1 MPSLAEIRQSIV
13 ASNNEKDL
21 GKRMTLLSSS
31 CVQLVDLLNDFV
43 FVNLEQS
50 AGKKCLYKAGVN
62 TSDSVALEKVDSV
75 LPNNEYM
82 RWTVEP
88 PKKTV

>member
-1 MPSLAEIRQSIV
+1 MSSLGEIKRAIE
-13 ASNNEKDL
+13 ASNNEKDVS
-21 GKRMTLLSSS
+21 KRLTLVSKSLVS
-31 CVQLVDLLNDFV
+31 LVDLLNDFV
-43 FVNLEQS
+43 FVNVEQT

-62 TSDSVALEKVDSV
+62 TSDNVALEKVDSV

-88 PKKTV
+88 PRKS